1 MPYIFLLY
9 MISIYVCNYMCV
21 YELVECCTKG
31 YLYSD
36 VIDELYNQRDR
47 ERERTER
54 KSIEGGIGAPQF
66 EDIVR

>member
-1 MPYIFLLY
+1 MAIYFS
-9 MISIYVCNYMCV
+9 SIYDINLCMYNYMCV
-21 YELVECCTKG
+21 YELVECSSRATYIQMLLMNYIIK
-31 YLYSD
+31 
-36 VIDELYNQRDR
+36 ER